1 MTDRRTDQRTN
12 PLIEMHKP
20 HLKTVKP
27 PLLWTLQVASLEQN
41 CKKTDGW
48 KDGWTNARTDRQRDR
63 WIDKQKDQSDK
74 YEQTF

>member
-1 MTDRRTDQRTN
+1 
-12 PLIEMHKP
+12 MHKL

-27 PLLWTLQVASLEQN
+27 PLLWTLQVARLEQN
-41 CKKTDGW
+41 REKTDGR
-48 KDGWTNARTDRQRDR
+48 KDGWMNARTDRWRDG

>member
-1 MTDRRTDQRTN
+1 
-12 PLIEMHKP
+12 MHKP

-41 CKKTDGW
+41 REKTDSR
-48 KDGWTNARTDRQRDR
+48 KDGRTNARTDRRRDG